1 MRLAMG
7 RSGRIQRL
15 SLLLL
20 LVVLISAGVSG
31 KPQQGAAA
39 GAGEESPDGDYGENY
54 DEYNPVDYEP
64 EYEEGTLSKKT
75 KRISLSCFAQS
86 QHLFPGGINRPSAS
100 HNDFGSDRKETVWSA
115 ELVPISTVT
124 TGHIC
129 SGAAR
134 TRFKSSPSL
143 FYTSRGLSITRK
155 VLRRR

>member
-64 EYEEGTLSKKT
+64 EYEEGTLSKKQNKNVFPIT
-75 KRISLSCFAQS
+75 FALPNHNICFR
-86 QHLFPGGINRPSAS
+86 GG
-100 HNDFGSDRKETVWSA
+100 
-115 ELVPISTVT
+115 
-124 TGHIC
+124 
-129 SGAAR
+129 
-134 TRFKSSPSL
+134 
-143 FYTSRGLSITRK
+143 
-155 VLRRR
+155 